1 MFEDLFITDAERVTI
16 DLHDME
22 LLEATYYLENYL
34 KPCLKIWKKVSLR

>member
-22 LLEATYYLENYL
+22 LLEATYYLEKL
-34 KPCLKIWKKVSLR
+34 FETLSEDIKD